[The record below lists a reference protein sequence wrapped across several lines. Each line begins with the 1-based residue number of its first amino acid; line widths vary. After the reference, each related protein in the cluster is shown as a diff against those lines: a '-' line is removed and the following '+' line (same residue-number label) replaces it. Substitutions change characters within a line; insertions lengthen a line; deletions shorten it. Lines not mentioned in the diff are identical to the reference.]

1 MSSIRSTIPASKRR
15 PGAFNEFVF
24 LPAGGSLD
32 DAVNRVVI
40 VAEKS
45 AAGTA
50 DPEVPTQVFDE
61 NDADTKAGKGSFAAL
76 MARVA
81 FAQIK
86 LSSSPPASGGPVEVW
101 ICPTIAPAGGAA
113 AVETITITGPATE
126 SGNLVLRIG
135 GRLVT
140 VGVTS
145 GDVAN
150 TIAAAIEA
158 KLDEMVNTLP
168 ITASVAAAVV
178 TCTNV
183 TKGVN
188 GNDVVYETISKPA
201 GVGVAFAQ
209 TVAGAGTAPIAN
221 PLAALYDKKYE
232 GIALNNHTT
241 GDATTILTDVASRWS
256 FSNMN
261 YGFVFLGERGSL
273 GTAQTLEAAY
283 NDFRV
288 HVVSC
293 EQAPS
298 LPGELAVAVAVAM
311 CSRELPNANLDGET
325 LALVPPSP
333 TYAYIDSE
341 VESALSSGVTPLTP
355 DRGFLK
361 IERLV
366 TTQITLNSAQFEPLR
381 DTQYPRTA
389 AWMAEQ
395 VQAGFLAGFRQEVL
409 DDDPDDDVLKRIRDM
424 VIEKHRAANKRR
436 IIRDV
441 DQFIDDIRAE
451 IADTPVGRVVTA
463 DPFRVAGPLHQ
474 GVFVN
479 IMHQ

>member
-1 MSSIRSTIPASKRR
+1 MSTIQTSIPASNRR
-15 PGAFNEFVF
+15 PGAYNEFKF
-24 LPAGGSLD
+24 LPAGGSLLTIP
-32 DAVNRVVI
+32 NRMVI

-50 DPEVPTQVFDE
+50 DAELPTQVFDE

-86 LSSSPPASGGPVEVW
+86 LSSSPPATGGPCEVW

-113 AVETITITGPATE
+113 AVSTITTTGPATE
-126 SGNLVLRIG
+126 SGNLVLRIA
-135 GRLVT
+135 GRVVT
-140 VGVTS
+140 VGVTKD
-145 GDVAN
+145 DVAN

-158 KLDEMVNTLP
+158 QLDAMTTTLP
-168 ITASVAAAVV
+168 ITAGVAGAVV
-178 TCTNV
+178 TCTNL

-209 TVAGAGTAPIAN
+209 TVPGTGTAPIAN

-232 GIALNNHTT
+232 AICLNNHVT
-241 GDATTILTDVASRWS
+241 GDAATILVDVASRWGYAQ
-256 FSNMN
+256 MN

-273 GTAQTLEAAY
+273 GTAQTLEASY

-288 HVVSC
+288 HVISC
-293 EQAPS
+293 ENTPS
-298 LPGELAVAVAVAM
+298 LPGELAVAVGVAM
-311 CSRELPNANLDGET
+311 CSRELPNANLDGER
-325 LALVPPSP
+325 LALVPP
-333 TYAYIDSE
+333 TAQYAYIDSE
-341 VESALSSGVTPLTP
+341 VQSALNGGVTPLTP
-355 DRGFLK
+355 DGPFLK

-366 TTQITLNSAQFEPLR
+366 TTQITLNSALFEPLR

-389 AWMAEQ
+389 AYVAEQ

-409 DDDPDDDVLKRIRDM
+409 DDDPEDDVLKRIRDM
-424 VIEKHRAANKRR
+424 VIDRHRAMQKRK
-436 IIRDV
+436 ILRDV
-441 DQFIDDIRAE
+441 DSFIDDIRAE

-463 DPFRVAGPLHQ
+463 DPFRPAGPLHQ
-474 GVFVN
+474 GIFVN